1 MVMFRTNQA
10 TNQVTNQAIEGYEL
24 NEIEER
30 ILRSIQENPFFS
42 QKKIAE
48 KLEEKYS
55 TIKFYMEKMKKNDI
69 IKREGSSQKG
79 KWIIN
84 FK

>member
-1 MVMFRTNQA
+1 MVMFR
-10 TNQVTNQAIEGYEL
+10 TNQAIEGYEL
-24 NEIEER
+24 NEIEEG

>member
-1 MVMFRTNQA
+1 MVMFR
-10 TNQVTNQAIEGYEL
+10 TNQAIEGYEL

-55 TIKFYMEKMKKNDI
+55 TIKFYIEKMKKNDI
-69 IKREGSSQKG
+69 IRREGSSQKG

>member
-1 MVMFRTNQA
+1 MFRTNQA
-10 TNQVTNQAIEGYEL
+10 IERYEL

-69 IKREGSSQKG
+69 IRREGSSQKG

>member
-10 TNQVTNQAIEGYEL
+10 TNQAIERYEL

-69 IKREGSSQKG
+69 IRREGSSQKG

>member
-10 TNQVTNQAIEGYEL
+10 TNQAIEGYEL

-69 IKREGSSQKG
+69 IRREGSSQKG

>member
-10 TNQVTNQAIEGYEL
+10 IERYEL

-69 IKREGSSQKG
+69 IRREGSSQKG

>member
-1 MVMFRTNQA
+1 MVMFR
-10 TNQVTNQAIEGYEL
+10 TNQAIEGYEL

>member
-1 MVMFRTNQA
+1 MFR
-10 TNQVTNQAIEGYEL
+10 TNQAIEGYEL

-55 TIKFYMEKMKKNDI
+55 TIKFYIEKMKKNDI
-69 IKREGSSQKG
+69 IRREGSSQKG

>member
-10 TNQVTNQAIEGYEL
+10 TNQAIEGYEL

-48 KLEEKYS
+48 KLEEK
-55 TIKFYMEKMKKNDI
+55 
-69 IKREGSSQKG
+69 
-79 KWIIN
+79 
-84 FK
+84 